1 MLNVNE
7 QGAAWFFARL
17 NVIPCDIS
25 AKKNK
30 KKKYKNEIKN
40 ETAAEKGSEQKAK
53 ELGPGQKN
61 TREIRQFGAFNHLKS
76 IFVSE
81 SPYQRLAQE

>member
-1 MLNVNE
+1 MSRELRD
-7 QGAAWFFARL
+7 FSPDLMSFH
-17 NVIPCDIS
+17 VIS
-25 AKKNK
+25 QQKKTK